1 MASNIFLAITITF
14 MYAAPLILTAL
25 GGVVSERSGVI
36 NIGLEGMMVIGAFA
50 GAAAGYYSASPWIG
64 FLAAGLAGG
73 LLALLHAVASI
84 TFKANQ
90 TISGV
95 ALNFIGQ
102 GLALFLCRLFFD
114 GATMS
119 KPVPKQMPKLMSLL
133 GLQPEGALRNFDVD
147 ITFVIALV
155 LTGVIWFVL
164 YRTKWGLRLRAVGEH
179 PAAADTLGVN
189 VYAVRYAA
197 VIISGV
203 LAGFGGAAQSLAV
216 VSLFTPTVISA
227 SGLPMEHSWP
237 VWSLPLRRHWWLCS
251 AAAAPAFRPS
261 CCPCCPMCSQSWYWC
276 CLSARLWLPR
286 QTVSPMRR
294 VPGKIQVFVYE
305 QPSVVSHV
313 PGGCSGLSKS

>member
-1 MASNIFLAITITF
+1 M
-14 MYAAPLILTAL
+14 
-25 GGVVSERSGVI
+25 
-36 NIGLEGMMVIGAFA
+36 
-50 GAAAGYYSASPWIG
+50 
-64 FLAAGLAGG
+64 
-73 LLALLHAVASI
+73 ASI

-216 VSLFTPTVISA
+216 VSLFTPTVISGQGFIA
-227 SGLPMEHSWP
+227 MAAVIFGKWTPHGAFLACLVFAFAQALVVMLGGGSSSISPQLLSMLPY
-237 VWSLPLRRHWWLCS
+237 VLTILVLVLFVGK
-251 AAAAPAFRPS
+251 AVAPKADGVP
-261 CCPCCPMCSQSWYWC
+261 YEKG
-276 CLSARLWLPR
+276 AR
-286 QTVSPMRR
+286 
-294 VPGKIQVFVYE
+294 
-305 QPSVVSHV
+305 
-313 PGGCSGLSKS
+313 

>member
-1 MASNIFLAITITF
+1 MPLPVRQLAITAPALDRLPGSGSGRRSAGS
-14 MYAAPLILTAL
+14 AA
-25 GGVVSERSGVI
+25 RSG
-36 NIGLEGMMVIGAFA
+36 F
-50 GAAAGYYSASPWIG
+50 
-64 FLAAGLAGG
+64 
-73 LLALLHAVASI
+73 I

-216 VSLFTPTVISA
+216 VSLFTPTVISGQGFIA
-227 SGLPMEHSWP
+227 MAAVIFGKWTPHGAFLACLVFAFAQALVVMLGGGSSSISPQLLSMLPY
-237 VWSLPLRRHWWLCS
+237 VLTILVLVLFVGK
-251 AAAAPAFRPS
+251 AVAPKADGVP
-261 CCPCCPMCSQSWYWC
+261 YEKG
-276 CLSARLWLPR
+276 AR
-286 QTVSPMRR
+286 
-294 VPGKIQVFVYE
+294 
-305 QPSVVSHV
+305 
-313 PGGCSGLSKS
+313 

>member
-114 GATMS
+114 GATM
-119 KPVPKQMPKLMSLL
+119 PKQMPKLMSLL

-216 VSLFTPTVISA
+216 VSLFTPTVISGQGFIA
-227 SGLPMEHSWP
+227 MAAVIFGKWTPHGAFLACLVFAFAQALVVMLGGGSSSISPQLLSMLPY
-237 VWSLPLRRHWWLCS
+237 VLTILVLVLFVGK
-251 AAAAPAFRPS
+251 AVAPKADGVP
-261 CCPCCPMCSQSWYWC
+261 YEKG
-276 CLSARLWLPR
+276 AR
-286 QTVSPMRR
+286 
-294 VPGKIQVFVYE
+294 
-305 QPSVVSHV
+305 
-313 PGGCSGLSKS
+313 